1 MSSIK
6 GPAPAP
12 ESFPCAGKLKI
23 GIVHARW
30 NKEVIDALVKGTLES
45 LDKAGV
51 KAEQVA
57 IDSVP
62 GSWELPMG
70 TLKMI
75 KRENVDAVVSIGCV
89 IKGSTMHFEYICDNS
104 LKGLMRVSLDTKVP
118 VILGVLTALDEDQ
131 ALERAGI
138 GRKKPGHNHG
148 LEWGTAAV
156 EYVNPTLTR
165 QNGSQGAQARD
176 ALALVSRLKQ
186 RHVMYYEQSIDRSL
200 LRREQVFNVVQH
212 LYITLYLSL
221 IHI

>member
-12 ESFPCAGKLKI
+12 ESFPRAEKLKI

-30 NKEVIDALVKGTLES
+30 NKEVIDALVTGTLES
-45 LDKAGV
+45 LEKAGV

-104 LKGLMRVSLDTKVP
+104 LKGLMRVSLDTQVP

-156 EYVNPTLTR
+156 EM
-165 QNGSQGAQARD
+165 
-176 ALALVSRLKQ
+176 ALK
-186 RHVMYYEQSIDRSL
+186 EPKP
-200 LRREQVFNVVQH
+200 E
-212 LYITLYLSL
+212 TP
-221 IHI
+221 